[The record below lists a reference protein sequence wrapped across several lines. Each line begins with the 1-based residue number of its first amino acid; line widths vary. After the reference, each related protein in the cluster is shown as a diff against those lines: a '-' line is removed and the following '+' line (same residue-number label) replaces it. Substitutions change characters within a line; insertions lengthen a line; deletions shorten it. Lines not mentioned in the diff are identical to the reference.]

1 MNNLTYFNYFYI
13 CMNNTLYTCIDKY
26 NFNFSKMEIDTK
38 LKFSTYTNIFTSY
51 PKIYHLYL

>member
-1 MNNLTYFNYFYI
+1 MNNLTYFNYS
-13 CMNNTLYTCIDKY
+13 YTCIDKY
-26 NFNFSKMEIDTK
+26 NFNFSKMVIDTK

>member
-1 MNNLTYFNYFYI
+1 MYI